1 LLQVELKG
9 VRIAVGREG
18 SGLVC
23 EGSRET
29 IQEGRDVRLQ
39 TKLLRARGEKAC
51 EVLANGKVT
60 SCCAVRCG
68 QVWEEEEG
76 LPTESSCRD
85 SEYCEKSSARR
96 IMATGWERMEGKS
109 RGRVEL
115 PSFDGEKDV

>member
-1 LLQVELKG
+1 MELEG
-9 VRIAVGREG
+9 VRVAVGREG

-60 SCCAVRCG
+60 SRCAVRCG

-96 IMATGWERMEGKS
+96 IMATGWEKMEGKS

-115 PSFDGEKDV
+115 CSFDGEKDV